1 MITAVANAT
10 GEVPEIAQN
19 TWVEIKGVNLAPA
32 GVSSP
37 DCAPGY
43 CWQGPDFVN
52 NQLPIAL
59 HGVSVMVNGKPAF
72 VYFISPTQVNVLT
85 PLDSSQGPITVQ
97 VTTGVGTSGPVTVQ
111 LRPLAPGF
119 FEFAGG
125 YAAATHVGGSLLG
138 PTTLYPGSTTPAK
151 PGETIVL
158 YGNGFGPTSI
168 AVVSGALTQ

>member
-10 GEVPEIAQN
+10 GEVPEIAEN

-59 HGVSVMVNGKPAF
+59 HGVSVMVNGQPAF
-72 VYFISPTQVNVLT
+72 VYYISPTQVNVLT
-85 PLDSSQGPITVQ
+85 PLDARAAAPLTV
-97 VTTGVGTSGPVTVQ
+97 TSPALIIRATCEREYSGARRVEINTSRRIRSCAASA
-111 LRPLAPGF
+111 LRPAF
-119 FEFAGG
+119 DAGG
-125 YAAATHVGGSLLG
+125 KFILDG
-138 PTTLYPGSTTPAK
+138 PLC
-151 PGETIVL
+151 
-158 YGNGFGPTSI
+158 
-168 AVVSGALTQ
+168 GALRL